1 MNGKQ
6 SKKLVIHV
14 RLVGLARGAIASRVA
29 EPLRQQG
36 ITPAAQGILPA
47 ITANNFINLIEQV
60 EVY

>member
-29 EPLRQQG
+29 EPLRQLG
-36 ITPAAQGILPA
+36 IMPAAQVILPA

-60 EVY
+60 KL